1 MCDKPTTRRLP
12 PWLKKRVPADSRAA
26 EDVSKLLAEL
36 NINTVCREAHC
47 PNQGECFS
55 RGTAA
60 FMILGDRCTRNCRF
74 CAVLGGDPAPPDT
87 DEPRAVAQ
95 AAARLGLRHV
105 VITSVTRDDLDD
117 GGAAYFAGTIRA
129 VRARLPNA
137 ALEVL
142 TPDFQ
147 GRLADV
153 DTVLEARPDIF
164 NHNVETVPRLYP
176 AVRPQA
182 DFARSLAVLACAKAR
197 AGAAG
202 MKLCTKSGLMVGL
215 GETGDEVR
223 EVMQALRE
231 AGCDMLTI
239 GQYLAPSQRHV
250 PVARYVEPG
259 EFAAWKVQ
267 AREMGF
273 SAAAAGPFVRSS
285 YHAEQLLQRR
295 DSADGA
301 SSRG

>member
-1 MCDKPTTRRLP
+1 MPDKPTTRRLP
-12 PWLKKRVPADSRAA
+12 PWLKKRVPADGRAA
-26 EDVSKLLAEL
+26 EDVSRLLAEL
-36 NINTVCREAHC
+36 DLATVCREAHC

-74 CAVLGGDPAPPDT
+74 CAVLGGDPAPPDA
-87 DEPRAVAQ
+87 DEPQAVAQ
-95 AAARLGLRHV
+95 AAARLALRHV
-105 VITSVTRDDLDD
+105 VVTSVTRDDLDD
-117 GGAAYFAGTIRA
+117 GGAAHFADTIRA
-129 VRARLPNA
+129 VRARLPKA

-147 GRLADV
+147 GRSRDV
-153 DTVLEARPDIF
+153 ITVLDARPDIF

-182 DFARSLAVLACAKAR
+182 DFARSLAVLVCAKAR
-197 AGAAG
+197 ARAAD
-202 MKLCTKSGLMVGL
+202 MKLHTKSGLMVGL
-215 GETGDEVR
+215 GETGDEVH

-239 GQYLAPSQRHV
+239 GQYLAPSDEHV

-267 AREMGF
+267 ARQMGF
-273 SAAAAGPFVRSS
+273 SAVAAGPFVRSS
-285 YHAEQLLQRR
+285 YHAEDLLAGMGCDQ
-295 DSADGA
+295 
-301 SSRG
+301 